1 MIRRIVLAVAFAVL
15 VPCLA
20 MAGGVSFTTSGT
32 FSNTTLFPISFTG
45 TTVTNFSGSSNLSF
59 GSFNVGKCPVSSC
72 TGSET
77 FTLTIAESSPIS
89 GTATLSGTISG
100 TVLKGGNNNL
110 VLNFTTATVT
120 IGSTMYSIMF
130 PHSLNFGSTTL
141 NGKIGPGTSVPEP
154 SAQFLLGMGAL
165 GLMGLTT
172 VSRKRINV

>member
-1 MIRRIVLAVAFAVL
+1 MMKRMVLAVAFAVL

-20 MAGGVSFTTSGT
+20 MAGGVSFTTSGS
-32 FSNTTLFPISFTG
+32 FSNPTLFPITFTG

-59 GSFNVGKCPVSSC
+59 GSFGVGKCPMASC

-77 FTLTIAESSPIS
+77 FTLTIAQTSPVP

-110 VLNFTTATVT
+110 VLSFTSATVT

-130 PHSLNFGSTTL
+130 PHSLNFGTTTL
-141 NGKIGPGTSVPEP
+141 NGKIGPGASVPEP
-154 SAQFLLGMGAL
+154 SAELLLGMGAL
-165 GLMGLTT
+165 GLMGLVT
-172 VSRKRINV
+172 VSRKRISV